1 MYQLNILKMKS
12 LRLIISACIVLL
24 AAQSAWSQKNIAYQD
39 SEVRFTVITDGVIRL
54 EWQPEGKFTDLP
66 SFTASERDYPKAEFK
81 ARTRG
86 KDITISTSKMT
97 LTYRKD
103 SGRFTEKN
111 LSIKANDGFFT
122 WKPGMVQKENL
133 KGTFRTLDG
142 LDGDI
147 QTQDWVA
154 DMKKGETRR
163 FEDGIIARDGW
174 TLIDESGSYLFDGS
188 EWAWVKEREA
198 GECQDWYFMAYGHD
212 YKAAL
217 KDFTVFAGK
226 MPLPPRFAFGYWWSR
241 YWAYS
246 DKELRSLVDKFRT
259 YDIPLDVLVIDM
271 DWHYTDPGRGGWT
284 GWTWNKSIFPNPR
297 KFMDY
302 LHENNLKAT
311 LNLHPADGFDHYE
324 WCYPA
329 LAESLGMNPEGK
341 DRIEWVNSD
350 KQFMSNMF
358 EKVMHPMQEDG
369 VDFWWL
375 DWQQHVYDVKLP
387 KLHNTWWINYCY
399 FSDMERNG
407 DKRPLLYHRWGGL
420 GNHRYQIGFS
430 GDATISWKSLDFQP
444 YFTAT
449 ASNVLYGYWSHDIGG
464 HLDMGKGI
472 DPEMYTR
479 WLQYGAF
486 SPIMRT
492 HSSKSGSLN
501 KEPWV
506 FPEEY
511 ADVIRKTVRQRYE
524 MVPYIYTTARK
535 GYDEGLALCR
545 PLYYEYPENQEAYD
559 FRSEYMFGDN
569 IIIAPVTRPA
579 ENGFAE
585 VDVWLPEGEW
595 YESSTGTL
603 LQGGQTLKRHF
614 AIDEYG
620 IYIKAGS
627 VLPFYG
633 RTVNHLNSNDED
645 IIVTVFPKGD
655 GSFTMYEDGG
665 NTKDYSDSF
674 ATTGLK
680 STWDGRT
687 QTIEIAPREGSYAG
701 MPADRRFMVKV
712 VASAA
717 PASVSVN
724 GESVDYEYN
733 GEDFSFS
740 IEIPETGCDVA
751 KKVVI
756 TYENSETAIA
766 DGIIGASRRIGKTIE
781 ALKFRTGLDP
791 VDALAKLGSVN
802 EAALYN
808 PADAKK
814 LAGEFMENY
823 AKLPEILKTQNG
835 IKEADIEWFLENCGW
850 NK

>member
-1 MYQLNILKMKS
+1 MKRFILNAC
-12 LRLIISACIVLL
+12 LILL
-24 AAQSAWSQKNIAYQD
+24 AGQAWAQNNIAYQD
-39 SEVRFTVITDGVIRL
+39 NEVRLTVITDGVIRL
-54 EWQPEGKFTDLP
+54 EWQPEGRFTDLP
-66 SFTASERDYPKAEFK
+66 SFTASERDYPETEFK
-81 ARTRG
+81 TRTKGR
-86 KDITISTSKMT
+86 DIIISTSKMT
-97 LTYRKD
+97 LTYRKG
-103 SGRFTEKN
+103 SGRFTDKN

-122 WKPGMVQKENL
+122 WKPGMRQKENL

-154 DMKKGETRR
+154 DMKQGETRQ

-174 TLIDESGSYLFDGS
+174 TLIDESESYLFDDS

-217 KDFTVFAGK
+217 KDYTVFAGK

-246 DKELRSLVDKFRT
+246 DKELRNLVDKFHT

-284 GWTWNKSIFPNPR
+284 GWTWNKSIFPDPR

-329 LAESLGMNPEGK
+329 LAESLGKDPDGK
-341 DRIEWVNSD
+341 ERIEWVNSD
-350 KQFMSNMF
+350 KRFMLNMF
-358 EKVMHPMQEDG
+358 EKVMHPMQEEG

-464 HLDMGKGI
+464 HLDMGNGI

-511 ADVIRKTVRQRYE
+511 ADVIRNTVRQRYE
-524 MVPYIYTTARK
+524 MVPYIYTMARK

-569 IIIAPVTRPA
+569 IIIAPVTSPA

-585 VDVWLPEGEW
+585 VEVWLPEGEW
-595 YESSTGTL
+595 YEYSTGTL
-603 LQGGQTLKRHF
+603 LNGGQTLKRRF

-620 IYIKAGS
+620 IYVKAGS
-627 VLPFYG
+627 VLPFYNK
-633 RTVNHLNSNDED
+633 TVNHLNSNDED

-665 NTKDYSDSF
+665 NSKDYSGSF

-680 STWDGRT
+680 STWDGQT

-717 PASVSVN
+717 PATVSVN
-724 GESVDYEYN
+724 GQIVEYEYN
-733 GEDFSFS
+733 GEDFSFMV
-740 IEIPETGCDVA
+740 EVPETGCDVA

-756 TYENSETAIA
+756 TYADAEASIA
-766 DGIIGASRRIGKTIE
+766 DGAVGASRRIGKTIE

-791 VDALAKLGSVN
+791 VDALAKLGSIN
-802 EAALYN
+802 EAALYA

-814 LAGEFMENY
+814 LAEEFMENY
-823 AKLPEILKTQNG
+823 AKLPEILKSQNG

-850 NK
+850 NN